1 MLWFEPKANA
11 FAANGNLSLISLPHL
26 RGAVQL
32 SCPAREKETLMDFD
46 QAIAAHSAWKSK
58 LKAYLNKPDGSLKPA
73 DIQSDQKC
81 LLGQWIHG
89 EAKQWIANA
98 AYTELKTQHAKF
110 HVAAADLVR
119 KADAGQS
126 VSEELALGASS
137 DFTRLTTAV
146 VSAIVRMREE
156 ARKAV
161 S

>member
-1 MLWFEPKANA
+1 
-11 FAANGNLSLISLPHL
+11 
-26 RGAVQL
+26 
-32 SCPAREKETLMDFD
+32 MDFD

-58 LKAYLNKPDGSLKPA
+58 LKAYLNKPDGSLKAA
-73 DIQSDQKC
+73 DIQSDQEC

-89 EAKQWIANA
+89 EAKQWIGNA
-98 AYTELKTQHAKF
+98 AYTELKMQHAAF
-110 HVAAADLVR
+110 HAAAAELVR

-126 VSEELALGASS
+126 VNEELALGAGS
-137 DFTRLTTAV
+137 DFDKTTSAV